1 MDQST
6 TTKYLI
12 KPAVMA
18 GIVAVGALAYR
29 PGATVIIA
37 GSSNV
42 PLPLVAAGATFLA
55 AEACAL
61 INEYLFPH
69 IPQLSVLSAPLHT
82 GLNVGAQIA
91 VTAGIENYMSP
102 GLVGDL
108 GITELAV
115 FATGAE
121 IGSQYLVDMW
131 INPMMRSWEQQV

>member
-18 GIVAVGALAYR
+18 AIVAAGALAYR
-29 PGATVIIA
+29 PGATVIVS
-37 GSSNV
+37 GSKDV

-61 INEYLFPH
+61 INDYLFPH
-69 IPQLSVLSAPLHT
+69 IPQISILSAPLHT

-115 FATGAE
+115 FATAAE
-121 IGSQYLVDMW
+121 VGSQYLVDQW
-131 INPMMRSWEQQV
+131 ILPMMHSSMQM